1 MSIIYPMVQKGGPEF
16 QISDAN
22 FAALERAGE
31 ITLSAELR
39 KRLNDIAPSWAV
51 QLTGL
56 QSPRPKQFRNRLG
69 LIKDTLVKA
78 YEALDLN
85 RAGASIWERHLFNWA
100 GNAKVEGAT
109 SFFED
114 TDELLTRMRRMI
126 DLVASLEQAMEVASD
141 PLMTSITLSLWLTS
155 LSAQEE
161 PQSLTGVNTKT
172 QAGWPIHHFAGSCR
186 RSTKCFPFHG
196 SVGRVALMMR
206 FETRSSLAAQVRP
219 KGNLLV

>member
-1 MSIIYPMVQKGGPEF
+1 MSIIYPLVQKGGPEF

-69 LIKDTLVKA
+69 LIKDTLVEA

-85 RAGASIWERHLFNWA
+85 RAGASIWERHFFNWA
-100 GNAKVEGAT
+100 RNAEVEGAT

-126 DLVASLEQAMEVASD
+126 DLVASLEQALPEDAGRKRPFDDEHYFIALADLFERAGGAAVAYWSEHKNPSGMAD
-141 PLMTSITLSLWLTS
+141 TPFRRF
-155 LSAQEE
+155 
-161 PQSLTGVNTKT
+161 V
-172 QAGWPIHHFAGSCR
+172 QAFYKMLPVPWKRRPGGLDNALRDALESR
-186 RSTKCFPFHG
+186 RSG
-196 SVGRVALMMR
+196 
-206 FETRSSLAAQVRP
+206 AA
-219 KGNLLV
+219 KG